1 MGRKTRTAGRE
12 VKQEGQEEN
21 GKKNFV
27 AGQEKDQ
34 GRGAQEKFEKEKIG
48 PEGPYWAGLSSGA
61 GGGGTA
67 FRALDPGRLK
77 RIG

>member
-12 VKQEGQEEN
+12 VKPEGPEEN
-21 GKKNFV
+21 RKKNFV
-27 AGQEKDQ
+27 AGKEKDQ
-34 GRGAQEKFEKEKIG
+34 GWDAKEKFEEEKIG
-48 PEGPYWAGLSSGA
+48 PEEPYWAGLSSGA

-67 FRALDPGRLK
+67 FRALDRGRLK